1 MPVLYCVMLAALVT
15 GRKHCDFKTATKA
28 FIVMLEACL
37 TLMTQKKKLKQE
49 TKRLLRFFSSSTECL
64 IFSN

>member
-15 GRKHCDFKTATKA
+15 GRTHCDFKTATKA

-49 TKRLLRFFSSSTECL
+49 TKRLLRFFSFSTECL